1 MFESTS
7 LLPQG
12 LHQTRFNNRQAYGL
26 FDECL
31 AIRTDSKGNDPVFR
45 GKYCTVF
52 FRPVTAVLENP
63 DSLRQGREYSKNFF
77 NVIQE
82 WKLFKVANS
91 VAQVADT
98 TYVDSIVSRSSGYCL
113 PSSCT
118 GADVRQAVA
127 DLVGVIAIADERNG
141 TFVSIETATGDNQCY
156 VESDEAADF
165 DGASYAVL

>member
-12 LHQTRFNNRQAYGL
+12 LHQTRFNNKQAYGL

-31 AIRTDSKGNDPVFR
+31 AIRADNKDNGGGFR
-45 GKYCTVF
+45 GKYCTVYF
-52 FRPVTAVLENP
+52 HSVQAVLENA
-63 DSLRQGREYSKNFF
+63 DSRQQEGKDVKNFAKM
-77 NVIQE
+77 IEE
-82 WKLFKVANS
+82 WRLFRVANS

-127 DLVGVIAIADERNG
+127 DLVGRIAIADERNG

-165 DGASYAVL
+165 DAASYAVL